1 MGLWE
6 IDDTVVQAPERAP
19 QDQVAAVLWGV
30 APVASSASKSN
41 RHAARGHARAPAPP
55 QRLYSATTVP
65 RSRAAVRRRAE
76 HPEDEVAALAQ
87 HGVLAV
93 DLAQRAQQ
101 RGVARAREAAGDDLA
116 PAAVPAVL
124 ALLLPRVRG

>member
-30 APVASSASKSN
+30 APVTSSASKSN
-41 RHAARGHARAPAPP
+41 RHAARGHARAPA
-55 QRLYSATTVP
+55 P

-124 ALLLPRVRG
+124 GLLLPRVRG

>member
-1 MGLWE
+1 MGLRE
-6 IDDTVVQAPERAP
+6 IDDTVVQAPERAT

-30 APVASSASKSN
+30 APVVSSASKSN

-55 QRLYSATTVP
+55 PATLTP
-65 RSRAAVRRRAE
+65 SRAAVRRRAE

>member
-1 MGLWE
+1 MDDSSGTRARTAGPSGSGALGRGTCGL
-6 IDDTVVQAPERAP
+6 I
-19 QDQVAAVLWGV
+19 
-30 APVASSASKSN
+30 SKQEQPACSTWICATREHQ
-41 RHAARGHARAPAPP
+41 RHP
-55 QRLYSATTVP
+55 P

>member
-1 MGLWE
+1 MQHVDMRE
-6 IDDTVVQAPERAP
+6 HQ
-19 QDQVAAVLWGV
+19 
-30 APVASSASKSN
+30 
-41 RHAARGHARAPAPP
+41 RHHAPP
-55 QRLYSATTVP
+55 
-65 RSRAAVRRRAE
+65 SRAAVRRRAE

-124 ALLLPRVRG
+124 GLLLPRVRG

>member
-55 QRLYSATTVP
+55 ATLTP
-65 RSRAAVRRRAE
+65 SRAAVRRRAE